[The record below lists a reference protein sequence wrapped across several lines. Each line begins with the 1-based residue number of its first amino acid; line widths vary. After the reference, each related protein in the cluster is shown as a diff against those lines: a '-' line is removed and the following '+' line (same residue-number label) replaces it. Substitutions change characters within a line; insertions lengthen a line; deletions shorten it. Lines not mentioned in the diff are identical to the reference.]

1 MKKIIAFLLCT
12 LMIVCTLGGCMNKT
26 DPGAELNL
34 YMAKPTNFDPA
45 VAYSDQAAAQFL
57 PLIYQGLFNI
67 DSNGKLVK
75 AMCDSYTVKDNV
87 IEFKLKE
94 TRWSDGTKVSA
105 SDFVYAWKRIL
116 GSEFKSEAA
125 SLLFYIKNAV
135 EVKNGDISIDNLCL
149 YAAGDQIIQVELIDA
164 AYVDA
169 FLYNCASVALY
180 PVHEDAVRKISLYQP
195 LYEDK
200 VDSKGNPVLAGN
212 DSLTDYSWSTLSTIL
227 VSCGP
232 FYVKKTNL
240 YPDDGNPSIILE
252 RNRYYYRDTSDTGD
266 DALMKY
272 VTPYRLNI
280 EFISAED
287 AYAAFQSGTVSELN
301 GEPILY
307 DANLPLSARST
318 GDNVTDLLA
327 TYTYFFNTTNPLFE
341 SAEVRRAL
349 SSVLDRNE
357 IVSLITYGKPATGL
371 ISEGVYYTTRKT
383 SFRSEAGN
391 VLGDTMS
398 VSDAKAVISAA
409 GATTGAITLTIR
421 DNETEEKVAE
431 YVAAKWGELGY
442 TVTVEKLSIRSTS
455 YYEVVGVKKEDN
467 QPDVQALYEKLTRDL
482 FLEKYYSGEFDVIG
496 IQYSMMSVDPFASL
510 AAFASKYSGNAYD
523 FSESAD
529 VFDPVVHSTGYNSA
543 EYEELITQC
552 LTTTDATERAKLLV
566 QAEKLL
572 LTDMPVVPLYY
583 MQGGYQAS
591 DLLKG
596 YKLRYDGYMDFTNA
610 TNKNYKYVEEAV
622 ILPTKIWD

>member
-34 YMAKPTNFDPA
+34 YMMKPTNFDPA
-45 VAYSDQAAAQFL
+45 VAYSDQASAQFL
-57 PLIYQGLFNI
+57 PLIYQGLFNV
-67 DSNGKLVK
+67 DGNGKLSK

-87 IEFKLKE
+87 IEFKLKD
-94 TRWSDGTKVSA
+94 TRWSDGTPVSA
-105 SDFVYAWKRIL
+105 NDFVYAWKRIL

-135 EVKNGDISIDNLCL
+135 EVKNGDVSIDNLCL
-149 YAAGDQIIQVELIDA
+149 YASGDKIIQVELIDA

-180 PVHEDAVRKISLYQP
+180 PVREDAVRKISLYESY
-195 LYEDK
+195 YEDK
-200 VDSKGNPVLAGN
+200 VDSKGNPVLGAN
-212 DSLTDYSWSTLSTIL
+212 DNLTDYTWSTLSTIL

-232 FYVKKTNL
+232 FYVKSTNL
-240 YPDDGNPSIILE
+240 YPDEGSPTIILE
-252 RNRYYYRDTSDTGD
+252 RNKYYYRDTSETGD

-272 VTPYRLNI
+272 VTPYRLNVVFMTAD
-280 EFISAED
+280 E
-287 AYAAFQSGTVSELN
+287 AYEAYQAGTALTVNDL
-301 GEPILY
+301 PYLY
-307 DANLPLSARST
+307 NANIPLSSRSAN
-318 GDNVTDLLA
+318 DNVTDLLA

-341 SAEVRRAL
+341 KAEVRRAL
-349 SSVLDRNE
+349 SAVLDRNE

-371 ISEGVYYTTRKT
+371 LTDGVYYTTRNT
-383 SFRSEAGN
+383 SFREKAGN
-391 VLGDTMS
+391 TLGSTMS
-398 VSDAKAVISAA
+398 VSEAKSVISAA
-409 GATTGAITLTIR
+409 GASTGAITLTIR

-442 TVTVEKLSIRSTS
+442 TVTVEKLGTRSTS
-455 YYEVVGVKKEDN
+455 YYEVVGVKDN
-467 QPDVQALYEKLTRDL
+467 AYDVQALYDKLTRDL

-523 FSESAD
+523 FSESAE
-529 VFDPVVHSTGYNSA
+529 VFDPVVHSSGYNSA
-543 EYEELITQC
+543 EYEELISRC
-552 LTTTDATERAKLLV
+552 LTTTDAAARADLLV
-566 QAEKLL
+566 QAEKMLMN
-572 LTDMPVVPLYY
+572 DMPVVPLYY
-583 MQGGYQAS
+583 MQNGYQTS
-591 DLLKG
+591 DRLKG
-596 YKLRYDGYMDFTNA
+596 NELRYDGYMDFIHA
-610 TNKNYKYVEEAV
+610 TDKTYEYVEEAV